1 MKQFKKRLSLL
12 LAIVLC
18 VSLLAVSATA
28 TTTDPAPTSTTNEA
42 KVGETEYPTLAEAI
56 SAAKAGDTVTLLN
69 DVTASEIIVIDKA
82 LPLDG
87 GNHTLTSTAGRAI
100 NVG

>member
-28 TTTDPAPTSTTNEA
+28 TTTDPTPTSTTNEA

-56 SAAKAGDTVTLLN
+56 SAAKAGDT
-69 DVTASEIIVIDKA
+69 A
-82 LPLDG
+82 PC
-87 GNHTLTSTAGRAI
+87 
-100 NVG
+100 